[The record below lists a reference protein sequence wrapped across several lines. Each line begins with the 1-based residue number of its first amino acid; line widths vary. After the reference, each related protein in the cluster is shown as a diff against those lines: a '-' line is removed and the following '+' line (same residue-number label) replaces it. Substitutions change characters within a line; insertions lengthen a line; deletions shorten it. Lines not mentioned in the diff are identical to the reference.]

1 MGARCTNVQWLP
13 APSCGTLG
21 RMGSAL
27 PVIAILDD
35 EEHFRR
41 ALSRLLKAHGYE
53 VASFA
58 AGEELIAEVARRPFG
73 CVLLDLNMPG
83 MSGFDVLSELQG
95 EFSSP
100 PVIVLTANDDPSA
113 MKRALDLNAFEY
125 QLKPI
130 AAPTLLGCI
139 ERACTR

>member
-1 MGARCTNVQWLP
+1 MQWMP
-13 APSCGTLG
+13 GPSCGTLG
-21 RMGSAL
+21 RMGSAK

-58 AGEELIAEVARRPFG
+58 AGEELIAEAERRTFG

-83 MSGFDVLSELQG
+83 MSGFDVLAELQG
-95 EFSSP
+95 ELSAP
-100 PVIVLTANDDPSA
+100 PVIVLTANDDPFA
-113 MKRALDLNAFEY
+113 MKRAFACNAFEY

-130 AAPTLLGCI
+130 AAPALLGSI

>member
-1 MGARCTNVQWLP
+1 
-13 APSCGTLG
+13 
-21 RMGSAL
+21 MGSAP

-58 AGEELIAEVARRPFG
+58 VGEELIAEAGRRAFG
-73 CVLLDLNMPG
+73 CVLLDLNMPR
-83 MSGFDVLSELQG
+83 MSGFDVLAELQG
-95 EFSSP
+95 ELKPP
-100 PVIVLTANDDPSA
+100 PVIVLTANDDPA
-113 MKRALDLNAFEY
+113 MMKRAFALNAFEY

-130 AAPTLLGCI
+130 AAPTLLGSI
-139 ERACTR
+139 KRACAR